1 MKNIENYKSRF
12 FSLMESTMGDVK
24 PLISEQETS
33 PTGGTESVAAGG
45 GGETVN
51 KMELFNN
58 TFGSELIGSIKY
70 IVNSTKPGSNPNT
83 IQFEATVP
91 NAEPPLNGRRAKFEV
106 TCDPTQF
113 RGLVEPIDWYSDKQW
128 LSANNI
134 APWKVGKQAL
144 NLQNKDVRNFITQ
157 ACQVINKK

>member
-33 PTGGTESVAAGG
+33 PTGGTETVATGG
-45 GGETVN
+45 GSTDAAS
-51 KMELFNN
+51 KLELFNN
-58 TFGSELIGSIKY
+58 TFGSEVIGTIRY
-70 IVNSTKPGSNPNT
+70 VVDSTKPGSNPNT
-83 IQFEATVP
+83 IQFEAYIPT
-91 NAEPPLNGRRAKFEV
+91 AEPPLNGRRAKFEV

-113 RGLVEPIDWYSDKQW
+113 RGLVEPIDWFTDKQW
-128 LSANNI
+128 LSVNNI
-134 APWKVGKQAL
+134 APWPVGKQAL

-157 ACQVINKK
+157 ACQTIKK